1 MILPIPPKIVPD
13 SRKQRRPPVSGHTE
27 CRAAAPCRM
36 VNREPSLEQAKVT
49 EWDPTRKFGWAMSAD
64 AKVFLHH
71 SEFIDSEYK
80 PLVGDIVNGKVKY
93 LEGKRPRLLEVTC
106 GKEVSESEGEK
117 SGEKTELKQFT
128 VGDSARGQLKAFN
141 EEKGF
146 GFLRCDGHEDVFVHA
161 SRVPKNL
168 RKPGKLM
175 TFDVIESKKKN
186 GAIEAKIQA
195 KIEHCVVGGGS
206 KRKAA
211 DVELKPRGISKK
223 AKPQGQTTG
232 MSVEQI
238 GTVMGKALQ

>member
-1 MILPIPPKIVPD
+1 
-13 SRKQRRPPVSGHTE
+13 
-27 CRAAAPCRM
+27 M

-64 AKVFLHH
+64 AKVFLHA
-71 SEFIDSEYK
+71 SEFLDDGYK

-93 LEGKRPRLLEVTC
+93 LEGKRPRLLKDE
-106 GKEVSESEGEK
+106 ESDENTK
-117 SGEKTELKQFT
+117 LKQFK
-128 VGDSARGQLKAFN
+128 VGDSARVQLKAFN

-161 SRVPKNL
+161 SRIPKDM
-168 RKPGKLM
+168 RKPGKLLS
-175 TFDVIESKKKN
+175 FDVIASKKKN
-186 GAIEAKIQA
+186 GAIEANIKA
-195 KIEHCVVGGGS
+195 NIEHCVVGGGS

-211 DVELKPRGISKK
+211 DVELKPRDIKK
-223 AKPQGQTTG
+223 AKPQVQITG